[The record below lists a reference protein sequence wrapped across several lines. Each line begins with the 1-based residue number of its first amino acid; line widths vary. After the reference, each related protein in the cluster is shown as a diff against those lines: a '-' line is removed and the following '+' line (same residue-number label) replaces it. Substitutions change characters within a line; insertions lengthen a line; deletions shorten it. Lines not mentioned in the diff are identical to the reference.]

1 MKRMRVLG
9 AIIAVAVFFQLVA
22 PRLGAQEDTAL
33 ETQLHILAAT
43 HHGNLTLFAKDL
55 RSGKTAAINADVPV
69 PTASVIKL
77 TVLFE
82 ALKQIQAGKAHFTD
96 KIILTKGNQVEGSGV
111 LMFFDAPQALTL
123 KDVLTMMI
131 IVSDNT
137 ATNLAI
143 DRLGLKNIDERIQWL
158 GMKNTWLYKKVSM
171 PPLGPMPADQKQFGL
186 GKTTAREMAS
196 LMERFEACNLNA
208 PGITSAPTEQDQK
221 ICAVAMHMLRNQFYR
236 NSIPRYLEMQ
246 DTTEGES
253 NIANK
258 TGALDEVRNDVGVV
272 FAKNGPVV
280 ISEFTYGNQDKSWTP
295 DNGAEVLMAKLAKV
309 IINRWQ

>member
-1 MKRMRVLG
+1 MKRLRAFAMIVV
-9 AIIAVAVFFQLVA
+9 AIAVFQSIPL
-22 PRLGAQEDTAL
+22 RLQAQEDTAL

-43 HHGNLTLFAKDL
+43 HHGSLTLFAKDL

-82 ALKQIQAGKAHFTD
+82 ALKQIQAGKAHFSDRIT
-96 KIILTKGNQVEGSGV
+96 LTKSNQVSGSGV
-111 LMFFDAPQALTL
+111 LMFFDVPQVLTL

-137 ATNLAI
+137 ATNVAI
-143 DRLGLKNIDERIQWL
+143 DRLGLQNIDDRIQWL
-158 GMKNTWLYKKVSM
+158 GLKNTWLYKKVSV
-171 PPLGPMPADQKQFGL
+171 PATGPMPPDQKQFGL
-186 GKTTAREMAS
+186 GKTTAREMGS
-196 LMERFEACNLNA
+196 LMERFAACNLNA
-208 PGITSAPTEQDQK
+208 PGDHTAPTEKDQK

-236 NSIPRYLEMQ
+236 NSIPRYLETQ

-258 TGALDEVRNDVGVV
+258 TGALDAVRNDVGVV

-295 DNGAEVLMAKLAKV
+295 DNAAEVLMAKLAKV

>member
-9 AIIAVAVFFQLVA
+9 AVVAVIAFFQLVA
-22 PRLGAQEDTAL
+22 PRSWAQEDTAL

-55 RSGKTAAINADVPV
+55 RSGKTAVINADAPV

-82 ALKQIQAGKAHFTD
+82 ALKQIQAGKAHFSD
-96 KIILTKGNQVEGSGV
+96 KVVLTRSNQVSGSGV
-111 LMFFDAPQALTL
+111 LMFFDAPQTLTL

-137 ATNLAI
+137 ATNVAI
-143 DRLGLKNIDERIQWL
+143 DKLGLKNIDDRIEWL
-158 GMKNTWLYKKVSM
+158 GLKNTWLYKKVSI
-171 PPLGPMPADQKQFGL
+171 PPVGPMPPDQKQFGL
-186 GKTTAREMAS
+186 GKTTAREMAG
-196 LMERFEACNLNA
+196 LMERFAACNLNA
-208 PGITSAPTEQDQK
+208 PGSSAAPTEADRK
-221 ICAVAMHMLRNQFYR
+221 ICGVAMHMLRNQFYR
-236 NSIPRYLEMQ
+236 NSIPRYLEVQ

-295 DNGAEVLMAKLAKV
+295 DNAAEVLMAKLAKV
-309 IINRWQ
+309 IISRWQ

>member
-1 MKRMRVLG
+1 MKRIRIFT
-9 AIIAVAVFFQLVA
+9 AIFALTAAMQFIVPQLC
-22 PRLGAQEDTAL
+22 AQEDTAL

-43 HHGNLTLFAKDL
+43 HHGNVAIFAKDL
-55 RSGKTAAINADVPV
+55 RSGKMVTINADAPV

-82 ALKQIQAGKAHFTD
+82 ALKQIQAGKAHFSD
-96 KIILTKGNQVEGSGV
+96 KVTLTKGNQVSGSGV
-111 LMFFDAPQALTL
+111 LMFFDVPQALTL

-137 ATNLAI
+137 ATNIAI
-143 DRLGLKNIDERIQWL
+143 DRLGLKNIDDRIQWL
-158 GMKNTWLYKKVSM
+158 GLKNTWLYKKVAM
-171 PPLGPMPADQKQFGL
+171 PPVGTMPPDQKQFGL
-186 GKTTAREMAS
+186 GKTTAREMANV
-196 LMERFEACNLNA
+196 MERFATCNLNA
-208 PGITSAPTEQDQK
+208 PGSSAKPTEQDQK
-221 ICAVAMHMLRNQFYR
+221 LCDVAMHMLRNQFYR
-236 NSIPRYLEMQ
+236 NSIPRYLEVQ

-258 TGALDEVRNDVGVV
+258 TGALNEVRNDVGVV

-295 DNGAEVLMAKLAKV
+295 DNAAEVLMAKLAQV
-309 IINRWQ
+309 IISRWQ

>member
-9 AIIAVAVFFQLVA
+9 AIVAVIAFFQLVA
-22 PRLGAQEDTAL
+22 PRSWAQEDTAL

-55 RSGKTAAINADVPV
+55 RSGKTAVINADVPV

-82 ALKQIQAGKAHFTD
+82 ALKQIQAGKAHFGD
-96 KIILTKGNQVEGSGV
+96 KVVLTRSNQVSGSGV
-111 LMFFDAPQALTL
+111 LMFFDAPQTLTL

-137 ATNLAI
+137 ATNVAI
-143 DRLGLKNIDERIQWL
+143 DKLGLKNIDDRIEWL
-158 GMKNTWLYKKVSM
+158 GLKNTWLYKKVSI
-171 PPLGPMPADQKQFGL
+171 PPVGPMPPDQKQFGL
-186 GKTTAREMAS
+186 GKTTAREMAG
-196 LMERFEACNLNA
+196 LMERFAACNLNA
-208 PGITSAPTEQDQK
+208 PGSSAAPTEADRK
-221 ICAVAMHMLRNQFYR
+221 ICGVAMHMLRNQFYR
-236 NSIPRYLEMQ
+236 NSIPRYLEVQ

-295 DNGAEVLMAKLAKV
+295 DNAAEVLMAKLAKV
-309 IINRWQ
+309 IISRWQ